1 VRFRPLGSRFAQ
13 NSREAVKLGSVQF
26 ALLMALLAWDV
37 SACAQAQDTPLGDV
51 ARNIRKAKVA
61 TKPSEVLVDN
71 DNFSK
76 VMEDAESR
84 RMRAQVPQ
92 LSFGLGPDLGLGLAP
107 SASIAS
113 PDVTCS
119 LAYTSRG
126 LKLTDVFASGAALL
140 AQGKDPKSRDVSAI
154 DDKAKVDKTAKDDKD
169 SGEDVPAIELAKLE
183 GPAIIIG
190 DSFQLSVYNGT
201 NWNIQEIT
209 VGLTI
214 LRRPATTAT
223 TYASGSVVPASSVQ
237 IVAKRSDTTLL
248 YHFKGAA
255 APNSKATFQQ
265 PLGVTLGPNQ
275 EWHWAIVEARGTLAK
290 N

>member
-1 VRFRPLGSRFAQ
+1 M
-13 NSREAVKLGSVQF
+13 KLGPIQF
-26 ALLMALLAWDV
+26 ALLTLLVAGGAAAW
-37 SACAQAQDTPLGDV
+37 AQSPDTPLGDV

-61 TKPSEVLVDN
+61 TKPAEVLVDN

-84 RMRAQVPQ
+84 RMRAQLPQ

-119 LAYTSRG
+119 LSYTAHG
-126 LKLTDVFASGAALL
+126 LKLTDVFASGAALI
-140 AQGKDPKSRDVSAI
+140 APAKDV
-154 DDKAKVDKTAKDDKD
+154 KAKNINAKDDKVK
-169 SGEDVPAIELAKLE
+169 EDKTKDDKAGAEIPASELAKLE
-183 GPAIIIG
+183 GPAIIVG

-214 LRRPATTAT
+214 LRRPSTTAT
-223 TYASGSVVPASSVQ
+223 TYASGRVVPASSVQ

-255 APNSKATFQQ
+255 APNSKASFQQ
-265 PLGVTLGPNQ
+265 PLGVTLGPDQ
-275 EWHWAIVEARGTLAK
+275 EWHWAIVEAKGTLAK